1 MKPIKFEREQRDAVV
16 SRIRR
21 FFEDELEQPIG
32 VIPAE
37 QVLMFFAE
45 EIGPFYYNQGLSDAQ
60 AVFARTLDNANDEIY
75 ALEQRE
81 ARSRR

>member
-1 MKPIKFEREQRDAVV
+1 MKKIRFEKEQRDAIVAK
-16 SRIRR
+16 IRR
-21 FFEDELEQPIG
+21 HFIDELDQELG

-37 QVLMFFAE
+37 MLLNFLSETV
-45 EIGPFYYNQGLSDAQ
+45 GPFYYNQGLADAQ

-81 ARSRR
+81 ARAR